1 MKSRR
6 DVSPDPA
13 LAPGGDDP
21 GRGGDA
27 RDSVDDEG
35 LERVAH
41 RIDDSGAV
49 LGVLAKDAAE
59 GTDLEG
65 ELQRA
70 EAIVPADVLVVRGE
84 ADVDEAGGLED
95 PAEAGAGGGCG
106 RGAGAGGARGGGARG
121 GGGRRGGGPG
131 RD

>member
-84 ADVDEAGGLED
+84 AAVDEAGGLAD
-95 PAEAGAGGGCG
+95 PAEAAAARARGPGAAGRGRARGRPRAGGRAG
-106 RGAGAGGARGGGARG
+106 RGG
-121 GGGRRGGGPG
+121 
-131 RD
+131 